1 MASPAESGGASS
13 TTETSREVLAGLIE
27 RVTFHSPAN
36 GFCVLRIKARGQRE
50 LVMVV
55 GHAAVINPGEWITVS
70 GEWVNDREHGL
81 QFKATFLRTSPPT
94 SAEGMA
100 KYLDSGMIRG
110 IGPIY
115 ASKVIDRWSSVGGLQ
130 TLPMSRHHAELL
142 AEAYRMANSLEAD
155 VTPGK
160 ALVNAEDRP
169 SSPQAPRRKCDG
181 LLT

>member
-1 MASPAESGGASS
+1 MNKP
-13 TTETSREVLAGLIE
+13 VAG
-27 RVTFHSPAN
+27 RS
-36 GFCVLRIKARGQRE
+36 RGQRE
-50 LVMVV
+50 LVTVV
-55 GHAAVINPGEWITVS
+55 GHAAEINPGEWITVS

-100 KYLDSGMIRG
+100 KYLGSGMIRG

-130 TLPMSRHHAELL
+130 TLPMSRHHANLL

-160 ALVNAEDRP
+160 ALVKAEDRP
-169 SSPQAPRRKCDG
+169 STLQVPRRNCDG